1 MKLEEFL
8 SEKREAILKRWF
20 NAVVET
26 YPADTSNFLKAQKNP
41 FANPVGNAISE
52 GLDGVF
58 GALLGDGEEL
68 DSKGVSPFLD
78 SIIRVR
84 AVQGFTASQAV
95 SFVFSLGEVIIG
107 ELEDSG
113 YEPSLKE
120 ISALLSR
127 IDRLALLSFDI
138 YMGCR
143 EKLYEAKSNEVRNRT
158 FRLLQRANL
167 ISGEEPALTDNNNK
181 EGVDG

>member
-1 MKLEEFL
+1 MKLKDFL
-8 SEKREAILKRWF
+8 SEKREVILKRWF

-41 FANPVGNAISE
+41 FANPVGHAISE

-58 GALLGDGEEL
+58 GALLGDGEGL

-78 SIIRVR
+78 GIIRVR

-95 SFVFSLGEVIIG
+95 SFVFSLGDVITG

-120 ISALLSR
+120 ISALLSG

-138 YMGCR
+138 YMSCR
-143 EKLYEAKSNEVRNRT
+143 EKLYEAKANEVRNRT

-167 ISGEEPALTDNNNK
+167 ISEEEPALTDNNNK